1 MWAGVAEAVMGWNKD
16 DDSGSDSDLRGRKY
30 RNMTKSWDAFR
41 CAYRAN
47 ILFTFGELEALM
59 VKPLARVLF
68 WGVPIAMGNQYHI
81 EVETQRAYF
90 VPLSRDACLILSL
103 FTAISAIT
111 SPLPLEV
118 PKHH

>member
-47 ILFTFGELEALM
+47 ILFTFGGKM
-59 VKPLARVLF
+59 VKPLASAFL
-68 WGVPIAMGNQYHI
+68 GGSHCHGKSVPY
-81 EVETQRAYF
+81 
-90 VPLSRDACLILSL
+90 
-103 FTAISAIT
+103 
-111 SPLPLEV
+111 
-118 PKHH
+118 